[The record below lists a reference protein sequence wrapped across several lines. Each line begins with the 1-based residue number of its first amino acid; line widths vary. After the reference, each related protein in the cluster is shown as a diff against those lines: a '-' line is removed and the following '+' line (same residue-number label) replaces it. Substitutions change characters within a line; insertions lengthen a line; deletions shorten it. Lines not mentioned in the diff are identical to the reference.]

1 MESRDL
7 IGLDRYPMPDSE
19 SAALGVA
26 IAEAG
31 LALTKLESLVRERDG
46 KPMPTDR
53 SEFYSIGLQIRD
65 TERKCANAIKQCGFH
80 LLWKVDI
87 GEGYSVKPE
96 YPDMIPKRPG
106 R

>member
-7 IGLDRYPMPDSE
+7 IGLDRYPMPDTE
-19 SAALGVA
+19 SAALAATVGTA
-26 IAEAG
+26 RAALADLEA
-31 LALTKLESLVRERDG
+31 LVRERDG

-53 SEFYSIGLQIRD
+53 GEFYSIGLRIRD
-65 TERKCANAIKQCGFH
+65 TERKCAAAVKQCGFH

-96 YPDMIPKRPG
+96 YPGMIPKRPG